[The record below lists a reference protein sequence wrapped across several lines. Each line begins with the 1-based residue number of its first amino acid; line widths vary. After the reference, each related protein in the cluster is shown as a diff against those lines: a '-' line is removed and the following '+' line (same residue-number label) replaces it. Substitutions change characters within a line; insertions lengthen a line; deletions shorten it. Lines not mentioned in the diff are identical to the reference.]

1 MPSKIKLIK
10 IASEINVAK
19 DTIVDYLNAKGFEIE
34 NKVSAVLT
42 EEMADV
48 VLTRFQKE
56 KIKAEKQR
64 EKIQK
69 TKGKK
74 SSEEHAVDLEESE
87 GSAGV
92 VISEE
97 AKNKSKGKN
106 NSTKNVATVEN
117 APLFKEEKSE
127 GKKNEK
133 ITVEKIETKIE
144 TVEKSEEKIEDKKK
158 KSKVTDIKDL
168 KNIVDM
174 TVKVG
179 DVIYLDEKSYKKP
192 PAKRKAEAEAKKELE
207 KAKKKKDEK
216 EKTISKSKSKTN
228 TKITDTKIKK
238 TKDEKSTSKSKTK
251 KEEKISEEAKIKLI
265 AEKEKAKSDAKK
277 IDARK
282 EKLKEKLAEA
292 TRKLEEITQEQEEK
306 LLPVAI
312 KFKSSSSVSDS
323 FNDVDTVEV
332 KETKSK
338 KSKTFSEDSVSD
350 VDTVETKEAKS
361 KKSKTKTVN
370 DDEIDTMEIRET
382 KSKKTK
388 EEELQF
394 EFEEHK
400 RIDRLKKDKYKEKFP
415 PKKYLEAETKE
426 DIPTEEKEET
436 ANVEK
441 ELTADGKGQKKSPN
455 KKRKDKERKKR
466 EEEYQELEKL
476 KIEDP
481 EKYEEKIS
489 EKRKKREE
497 EFEEREKKRAEELEK
512 LKIENPEKYEEKKAE
527 RKKKKEEYEERQRK
541 RAEELEKLKIED
553 PEKYEE
559 RQAERRKKK
568 EEEFE
573 EKKKKRASKEKD
585 TATVK
590 EKAKEGERTPK
601 KYKTK
606 KPPVEFIEADDVK
619 VDSTNTIQL
628 SQDTKEITVLGKI
641 EVLKKQDGPDFYQRL
656 IAEKEAEKK
665 KKEKEKERER
675 KDRIL
680 RSRRGNSERFGD
692 RKDGQSDRRD
702 DRGRD
707 NRRDDRGRD
716 DRGFRRDGKPFERGD
731 RQDDRRDDRKR
742 DGRPFEQR
750 GDRPFDRDRQGT
762 TRAST
767 YHSHRKYPRDGEAG
781 KEGEFRDRPPRDGE
795 FRDRQDRPRDGNFRD
810 RPPREG
816 ENRDRPYRTDRQ
828 GTDRPYERRDGDR
841 PAPRRDGRPFEP
853 RSDRPY
859 DRDKQGTA
867 SKAPEKKVYTNNA
880 PPKGSKRPILSY
892 EEKKQRRKMVRE
904 SITSEDIDR
913 AIRAT
918 LAGMEDAGSGA
929 KKAKIKQK
937 KKEVREEKE
946 ARHLERIAR
955 ESKILRLTEF
965 VTTSDLAAMVNIK
978 ASEIITK
985 CMRLGL
991 MVTINQRLD
1000 KDTIQIIA
1008 DDYGFNVEFVEERE
1022 FEDIAEE
1029 VDAEDSLLPRPPI
1042 VTIMGHVDHGKTSLL
1057 DHIRNANIVAGE
1069 AGGITQHIGAYRVIL
1084 KNKKAITF
1092 LDTPGHE
1099 AFTAMRARGAQV
1111 TDIVVIVV
1119 AADDSVM
1126 PQTIEAISHAKA
1138 ANVPIVVAINKI
1150 DKAEAN
1156 VDRIKQQLS
1165 EHGILVEDW
1174 GGTHQCAE
1182 ISAKKGTNVN
1192 VLLDKILVEAEM
1204 LDLKANPNRNA
1215 SGVVIESKMMRG
1227 LGNVASVII
1236 QRGTLFIGDTFVAG
1250 ANYGKTRVLLDER
1263 ENRVEDVLP
1272 SQPVVVVG
1280 IDGLPEAGDTFTVVN
1295 SETEAREIAT
1305 RRRQLRREQDLR
1317 KVRHT
1322 TLDDISEQISLGG
1335 VKDLRLILKGD
1346 VAGSVEALGDSLL
1359 KLSTQEVRVNIIHKG
1374 AGTITE
1380 SDVMLAT
1387 ASSAII
1393 IGFNISSTPQA
1404 AKLAEMEKVEIRNYN
1419 IIYDCMNDIHLALE
1433 GMLRPDIKE
1442 EIAAT
1447 IEVRQTFKISK
1458 VGQIAGCYVSSG
1470 KVNRNDKVRVL
1481 RDGFSIFTGTIASL
1495 RRNKDDV
1502 RDVDANYECGIQVAS
1517 FNSFEIGDIIEAVR
1531 FVEVKRTLER

>member
-34 NKVSAVLT
+34 NKLSAVLT

-74 SSEEHAVDLEESE
+74 SSEEHAVDLEETD

-251 KEEKISEEAKIKLI
+251 KEEKISEEEKIKLI
-265 AEKEKAKSDAKK
+265 AEKAKKEKAKSEAKK

-282 EKLKEKLAEA
+282 EKLKEKLEEA

-481 EKYEEKIS
+481 EKYEE
-489 EKRKKREE
+489 
-497 EFEEREKKRAEELEK
+497 
-512 LKIENPEKYEEKKAE
+512 
-527 RKKKKEEYEERQRK
+527 
-541 RAEELEKLKIED
+541 
-553 PEKYEE
+553 

-716 DRGFRRDGKPFERGD
+716 DRGFKRDGKPFERGD
-731 RQDDRRDDRKR
+731 RQDDRRDDRRR